1 MQFGLV
7 LFCWQNLLYKP
18 VQDIMHSPK
27 VKSRVIILV
36 FYTVLSKYGFLPTPC
51 SSSHSRKRAKLEDT
65 STALAFRNS
74 GRHEDSSWAGE
85 HAWVLPGCCTG
96 LLGWQWG
103 QISVPPACSPGKTD
117 SSVQWVSLELLG
129 LWKRAGME
137 EFVLFMLSPQLLSLQ
152 TLFLNKPSTR
162 MEIGLESTTRLAR
175 GFELSKGI
183 PPQRPVWWF
192 SCTLLTH
199 QRKLWKT
206 HKNYYV
212 SMAISRSSLTG
223 RS

>member
-1 MQFGLV
+1 MPEGIQQF
-7 LFCWQNLLYKP
+7 Q
-18 VQDIMHSPK
+18 
-27 VKSRVIILV
+27 
-36 FYTVLSKYGFLPTPC
+36 
-51 SSSHSRKRAKLEDT
+51 
-65 STALAFRNS
+65 
-74 GRHEDSSWAGE
+74 SWFGD
-85 HAWVLPGCCTG
+85 VLPGR
-96 LLGWQWG
+96 
-103 QISVPPACSPGKTD
+103 VREPGREEG
-117 SSVQWVSLELLG
+117 SEAQLG

-183 PPQRPVWWF
+183 PPQWPVWWF
-192 SCTLLTH
+192 PCTLLTH